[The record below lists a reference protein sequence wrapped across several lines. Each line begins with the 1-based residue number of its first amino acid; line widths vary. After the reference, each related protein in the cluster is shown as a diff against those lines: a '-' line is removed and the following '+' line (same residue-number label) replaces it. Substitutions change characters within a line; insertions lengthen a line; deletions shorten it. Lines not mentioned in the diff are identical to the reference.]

1 MLGTKVVNDNVI
13 IKNQTAIALVAKNKL
28 SGIEVIL
35 RVGINAGVI
44 KSISSS
50 VSEKDEALSLVISQS
65 KASS

>member
-50 VSEKDEALSLVISQS
+50 VSEKDEELSLVISQS